1 MLSEHIIEDDP
12 AADAD
17 SQRYVIVMNDLT
29 QGSIAKHLLKL
40 ASFIAVTMAFQTL
53 YYLVDLYFVAGLGQ
67 ASVAGVSLCGNL
79 AIVVLALTQMLGV
92 GTSSLIA
99 QAVGRKDQ
107 PAAQLVFNQSF
118 VLSLCVGLC
127 VLILG
132 FGLRLPYLHTLSSD
146 AATIREGAAYL
157 LWFAPALALQFTF
170 VAMGA
175 ALRATGIAQ
184 PTMVVSIVTVLLNCL
199 LAPILIIGWGTGRPL
214 GAEGAGLATLISMSV
229 GVIAITVYFI
239 RLETYVSFDRKL
251 FQPDFAIW
259 RRILNIGIPSGGEFL
274 IMAVNVAIIYWIIRD
289 FGASAQAGYGI
300 GSRVM
305 QSVFLPV
312 MAISFAVP
320 PLAGQNFGARK
331 GSRVRQ
337 TLWSAAV
344 MGSALMAM
352 VTLLCQISP
361 DSLIRFFSSDASVV
375 AAGADYLR
383 TIAWT
388 FVSGGLVFTF
398 SGVFQGL
405 GNTWPSLASSVAR
418 LFLFAV
424 PAVFLSRSPSFQLVH
439 LWYLSIATSVAHACA
454 SFLLLRRELNR
465 KLSGID

>member
-1 MLSEHIIEDDP
+1 
-12 AADAD
+12 
-17 SQRYVIVMNDLT
+17 MNDLT
-29 QGSIAKHLLKL
+29 QGSIPKHLLKL
-40 ASFIAVTMAFQTL
+40 ASFIAVTMTFQTL

-79 AIVVLALTQMLGV
+79 AIAVLALTQMLGV

-99 QAVGRKDQ
+99 QAAGRKDQ

-118 VLSLCVGLC
+118 ILSLCVGVC
-127 VLILG
+127 VLVIG
-132 FGLRLPYLHTLSSD
+132 FGLRLPYLRTLSTD
-146 AATIREGAAYL
+146 PATIREGAAYL
-157 LWFAPALALQFTF
+157 LWFAPALALQFAF

-175 ALRATGIAQ
+175 ALRATGIAK
-184 PTMVVSIVTVLLNCL
+184 PTMIVSIITVLLNCL
-199 LAPILIIGWGTGRPL
+199 LAPILIAGWGTGKPM
-214 GAEGAGLATLISMSV
+214 GAEGAGMATLISLAV
-229 GVIAITVYFI
+229 GVFALAVYFI
-239 RLETYVSFDRKL
+239 RLETYVSFDREL
-251 FQPDFAIW
+251 FQPDLAIW
-259 RRILNIGIPSGGEFL
+259 RRVLNIGIPSGGEFL
-274 IMAVNVAIIYWIIRD
+274 IMALNVAIIYWIIRD
-289 FGASAQAGYGI
+289 FGPGAQAGYGI

-312 MAISFAVP
+312 MAISFAVA
-320 PLAGQNFGARK
+320 PLAGQNFGARL

-337 TLWSAAV
+337 TLWSAALT
-344 MGSALMAM
+344 GSVLMAI

-361 DSLIRFFSSDASVV
+361 DSLIRIFSSDAPVV

-398 SGVFQGL
+398 SGMFQAL

-418 LFLFAV
+418 LVLFAV
-424 PAVFLSRSPSFQLVH
+424 PAVFLSRAPGFQLVH
-439 LWYLSIATSVAHACA
+439 LWYLSVATSMAHAVV
-454 SFLLLRRELNR
+454 SFFLLRSELNR